1 MILPSLFP
9 HYVFYIIK
17 TIATKTQINYN
28 KKEMRMK
35 YLFLLLALTACAS
48 ANRGSIDDATILNWE
63 NDAVTTEQFIRD
75 HKSCLGIKT
84 NNYIPR
90 SRIAKLLS
98 PNQSAQMPDWDGL
111 WVTFQSNEYKDIG
124 QRALLSVPPNT
135 ASKTTGYYRKCMLR
149 RGYLLRAK

>member
-1 MILPSLFP
+1 
-9 HYVFYIIK
+9 
-17 TIATKTQINYN
+17 
-28 KKEMRMK
+28 MRMK
-35 YLFLLLALTACAS
+35 NLFLFLALTACAS

-75 HKSCLGIKT
+75 HKSCLGIK
-84 NNYIPR
+84 NKSYEPK

-98 PNQSAQMPDWDGL
+98 SNQNDQMPDWDGL
-111 WVTFQSNEYKDIG
+111 WVTFQSNEYRDVG

-135 ASKTTGYYRKCMLR
+135 ASKTVGYYRKCMLR